1 MAALCPA
8 GPGVSVTTS
17 HGPASVGAGAR
28 FSSVIGARAQSRSQ
42 YPDGVKLFSEFSN
55 FYYILTSDVP
65 CLTVRTK

>member
-8 GPGVSVTTS
+8 EAGVSVTTS

-28 FSSVIGARAQSRSQ
+28 VRSGEPGRSQ

-55 FYYILTSDVP
+55 FYILTSDVP